1 MAELSENIL
10 AVFTVVGMLV
20 ALIGAFMPIL
30 PGSIIAWISLL
41 AYSLATGW
49 SDFGYAWFGGMSV
62 LLVVTGSAEW
72 WLPLLGAKA
81 TGASKR
87 SLLFGIVG
95 ALLGLF
101 LFPPFGSIIGYALG
115 VLIGSYVEHRD
126 LQMAFKASLGNLA
139 GQGVAAIVELVGILI
154 VLGLFIWLVF

>member
-1 MAELSENIL
+1 MAEFSENIL
-10 AVFTVVGMLV
+10 AVFTIVGIV
-20 ALIGAFMPIL
+20 IALAGAFVPIL

-49 SDFGYAWFGGMSV
+49 ADFGGGWFGVMSV

-87 SLLFGIVG
+87 SLFYGIAG
-95 ALLGLF
+95 SLLGLF
-101 LFPPFGSIIGYALG
+101 FFPPFGSIIGYALG
-115 VLIGSYVEHRD
+115 VLIGSYQEHRD
-126 LQMAFKASLGNLA
+126 FQMAFKASLGNLA